1 MNKYLLSLLLLAPIS
16 YVYAQESTDADDEV
30 EEIVVTG
37 IKQSLK
43 DAIDI
48 KRKNVGVV
56 DAITSEDL
64 GKFPDGNLAESLAR
78 IVGVTTERSNNEGT
92 KVSVRGLGPE
102 FNLVTLNGRSM
113 PTVPGVWGGGRSFDF
128 GAVSSHGVSAVEV
141 YKSANAIL
149 PTGGIGSTINMV
161 TTKPLDGSNG
171 GAFSVRAMH
180 ETSVETGDEYT
191 PEVDFVFIRNGEVFN
206 GGQWGAAV
214 SGSHQVRHN
223 REKGTNEVTWLP
235 SPERTHLNDNA
246 VITNN
251 NTREDGAYFYP
262 EALYYK
268 FKDNERTRD
277 NAQATFQF
285 EQGIVRATVDY
296 TYSAT
301 TMSSEGREAGSYFAG
316 YNADFITINERGVVV
331 SGSEGAN
338 LPIGDSFKAS
348 LSYGQE
354 DSVNRSLGLNLDFAI
369 SDTFTLVFD
378 MHDSSAMKK
387 GNPGGNLDNFLDFSN
402 GANDPVNPID
412 WQSGATI
419 CCDNRGGVE
428 SPAGFLMQRGFD
440 FNNPVGGLYWVT
452 NRLYGGQDL
461 GVTRFDGR
469 DIGPRQAFLHYQ
481 DKRSNMQQ
489 KQLLLTW
496 DNFEGKFWDGISSI
510 DFGYSD
516 LDTTYL
522 SKKWFNNLVNG
533 KITDGN
539 PFMLTYDLLPDDVFS
554 RLDLPN
560 YLGSGQDFYIMDA
573 ATSDAI
579 YWFTRAGF
587 VSDSSSTDGSSW
599 NSSTPSNWPES
610 CRANDAVD
618 DEGNPNG
625 LYDEATGM
633 KTTQRGVL
641 CYGDVDSDNT
651 ITESLKSLFVNFNID
666 TETPK
671 GQEIRAQLGLRYEK
685 VEQLSTTLT
694 TLPVNTA
701 WSLGQ
706 FEYDGEQ
713 YDVTGVITSP
723 GNYRSFSGKSDYFLP
738 NFNMTFEYAVNKI
751 LRLSASKTI
760 TRPDLEQMRASV
772 EVVSADRRS
781 PIFLNVGNPNLEPYE
796 SINYDFAWEYY
807 YKDAS
812 YVAVNYFHK
821 ELDGYHGYEQNQSP
835 FNGIT
840 DVTRGSRGVL
850 ITPENEGRLC
860 EIHNWACGWSSAY
873 DYAWWFVT
881 NPNLDPNGSNLNNGK
896 FTCGSLENCINNEGV
911 VYDHNNAIHI
921 GGPDDPLYI
930 FNVGYPTNRFG
941 GTIEGIELALQHSYD
956 NGFGVIANLTFV
968 EGDTNADPSII
979 GEQFAL
985 GGFGDAGNFA
995 VFYENE
1001 DYSARLSYN
1010 WKGETF
1016 AGMDQYNPLWVE
1028 ERGQVDFS
1036 ATYNLNDNGAVFFEA
1051 VNITDE
1057 EVRLF
1062 SRYEEMLF
1070 LFQDHGSIY
1079 KLGFRY
1085 KF

>member
-16 YVYAQESTDADDEV
+16 FMYAQESSDADDEV

-56 DAITSEDL
+56 DAITSEDI

-223 REKGTNEVTWLP
+223 REKGTNEITWLP
-235 SPERTHLNDNA
+235 SPERSHLNANA
-246 VITNN
+246 VIENN

-262 EALYYK
+262 ESLYYK

-277 NAQATFQF
+277 NAQVTFQY
-285 EQGIVRATVDY
+285 EQGIVRATLDY

-301 TMSSEGREAGSYFAG
+301 TMASDGRESGSYFAG
-316 YNADFITINERGVVV
+316 YNADFITINENGAVI

-338 LPIGDSFKAS
+338 LPIGDSYQARI
-348 LSYGQE
+348 SYGEE

-369 SDTFTLVFD
+369 SDSLTLIFD
-378 MHDSSAMKK
+378 MHNSSAMKK
-387 GNPGGNLDNFLDFSN
+387 GQPGGNLDNHLDFSN

-412 WQSGATI
+412 WQSGGSAGDI
-419 CCDNRGGVE
+419 NRGGVQ
-428 SPAGFLMQRGFD
+428 SPAGFMRQRGFD
-440 FNNPVGGLYWVT
+440 FNNPVGGLYWVM
-452 NRLYGGQDL
+452 NRLYGDQDL

-481 DKRSNMQQ
+481 DKRSDMTQ

-496 DNFEGKFWDGISSI
+496 DNLEGKFWDGISSI

-522 SKKWFNNLVNG
+522 SKKWFNQLVNG
-533 KITDGN
+533 KIADGN

-554 RLDLPN
+554 RIDLPN

-579 YWFTRAGF
+579 YWFTRAGY
-587 VSDSSSTDGSSW
+587 VSDSSSTDGSPW
-599 NSSTPSNWPES
+599 NASTPSNWPVS
-610 CRANDAVD
+610 CRADDAVD
-618 DEGNPNG
+618 ADGNPNG
-625 LYDEATGM
+625 LLDDATGQ
-633 KTTQRGVL
+633 KTTQRGIL
-641 CYGDVDSDNT
+641 CYGDIDSDNT

-685 VEQLSTTLT
+685 VEQLSTSFTEI
-694 TLPVNTA
+694 PVNTA
-701 WSLGQ
+701 WSLGDFDYGQ
-706 FEYDGEQ
+706 RVGLITAPGVYFSVPGE
-713 YDVTGVITSP
+713 
-723 GNYRSFSGKSDYFLP
+723 SDYFLP
-738 NFNMTFEYAVNKI
+738 NFNMTFEYAENKI
-751 LRLSASKTI
+751 IRLSASKTI
-760 TRPDLEQMRASV
+760 SRPDLEQMRSST
-772 EVVSADRRS
+772 EIGSTDTRS
-781 PIFLNVGNPNLEPYE
+781 PIFLNVGNPDLEPYE
-796 SINYDFAWEYY
+796 AINYDFAWEYY

-812 YVAVNYFHK
+812 YVAANYFHK
-821 ELDGYHGYEQNQSP
+821 ELDGYHGYEQTQGP
-835 FNGIT
+835 YNGVT
-840 DVTRGSRGVL
+840 DVTRGSRGQY
-850 ITPENEGRLC
+850 ITSENDGRLC
-860 EIHNWACGWSSAY
+860 EIHSWACGWSTAY

-881 NPNLDPNGSNLNNGK
+881 NPGQTPDNYDSNGN
-896 FTCGSLENCINNEGV
+896 FTCKDLENCIANPGILFNH
-911 VYDHNNAIHI
+911 DNAVHV
-921 GGPDDPLYI
+921 GSAEDPLYI
-930 FNVGYPTNRFG
+930 FNIGMPTNRFG
-941 GTIEGIELALQHSYD
+941 GTIEGLELAVQHTYD

-968 EGDTNADPSII
+968 DGDTNADPSII

-1001 DYSARLSYN
+1001 TYSARLSYN

-1036 ATYNLNDNGAVFFEA
+1036 ATYNLNDKGAVFFEA
-1051 VNITDE
+1051 VNVTDE
-1057 EVRLF
+1057 EVRLY